1 MSKVNFKLD
10 LQGLNELMKS
20 KEMQTVL
27 DQYGSEVSGKA
38 SNMSGADYAYR
49 THVASFVAITNV
61 YPDSK
66 EAAHDNY
73 KNNTLLK
80 SL

>member
-1 MSKVNFKLD
+1 MSKVNFRLD
-10 LQGLNELMKS
+10 LKGLNELMKS

-27 DQYGSEVSGKA
+27 DQYGSKVSGKA
-38 SNMSGADYAYR
+38 SNMSGAEYGYR